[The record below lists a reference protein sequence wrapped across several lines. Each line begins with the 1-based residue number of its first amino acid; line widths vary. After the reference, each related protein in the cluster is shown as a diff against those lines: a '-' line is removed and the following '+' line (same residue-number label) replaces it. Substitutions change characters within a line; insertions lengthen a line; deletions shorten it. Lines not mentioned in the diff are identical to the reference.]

1 MHQQRVLQRRRGGAH
16 GTSVLLLVAA
26 LAACNG
32 KIGANGGSG
41 QVPVGAT
48 VYGPT
53 GLHRLS
59 RIEYDNTLADLLGDN
74 SRSGFAA
81 LPEDVNDPFD
91 NDFSTQVVSGALI
104 GSAETLAAGAA
115 TRLLADTAK
124 RNALVGCT
132 PVYPCTS
139 PHAARLP
146 RSFFERDLGSSVILR
161 RAPVAFA

>member
-1 MHQQRVLQRRRGGAH
+1 MQRRRVLQRWRGGAQ

-26 LAACNG
+26 VAACNG

-41 QVPVGAT
+41 QVSIGAT

-59 RIEYDNTLADLLGDN
+59 RIEYDNTLADLLGDS
-74 SRSGFAA
+74 SRSGFAS

-91 NDFSTQVVSGALI
+91 NDFSTQLVSGALI
-104 GSAETLAAGAA
+104 ASVETLAAGAA
-115 TRLLADTAK
+115 GRALGDTTK

-132 PVYPCTS
+132 PSGAGDQAC
-139 PHAARLP
+139 LQ
-146 RSFFERDLGSSVILR
+146 SFVRAFGR
-161 RAPVAFA
+161 RAF